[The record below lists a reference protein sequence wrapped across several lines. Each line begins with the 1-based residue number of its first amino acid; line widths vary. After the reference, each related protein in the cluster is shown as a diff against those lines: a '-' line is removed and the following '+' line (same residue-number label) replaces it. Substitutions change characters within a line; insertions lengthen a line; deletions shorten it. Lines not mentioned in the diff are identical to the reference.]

1 VGSVRRLLRMR
12 WRVLVALTAG
22 IVAYLVIGPLG
33 LTDRY
38 QNFVI
43 TTVAVYAI
51 VTLSVSELAGLSGIW
66 SVGHMSF
73 VAIGA
78 YSMAYFS
85 SRGLALPLIVLF
97 AMAAA
102 AAVGFLLGLTAGRFS
117 VLYLAILT
125 LALAL
130 VAGEVIGRWVAVTG
144 GDQGEAVAPIR
155 VFGERLTLD
164 AITGLSVGT
173 ATVIFVIADLAARG
187 RWGRRW
193 LAVKNQR
200 TAAVAIGLNPSVENA
215 TAFASSAALAA
226 VAGIVLALQIGYI
239 SPDFFSLMNAINFIV
254 ASVVG
259 GVGSIAGA
267 VLGASFIV
275 VLPEAA
281 RVTKDLQVIV
291 FGVITIAVLLFVPE
305 GIVPGLI
312 RRGAWPASLR
322 RLKVAQ
328 VPLMERHVDFAWWLG
343 ERHGAESSE
352 LVVEKVSVQF
362 GGLTALQDV
371 ALRIAPREVVALIG
385 PNGAGKT
392 TFLNVLG
399 GFVRPVKGALVRFG
413 GHDLLTTSAQRRTQ
427 IGIGRTFQHA
437 ELFDDLNVLDT
448 VTLAAGVQRRHHA
461 ERPAAIAAAALDML
475 DLARYSGERPG
486 SLPFGIQKRVD
497 IARALATRP
506 SLIVMDEPFSG
517 LDLNEQKQ
525 LHELILAFR
534 KGGIS
539 VLLVDHAVQEVL
551 SLADRVY
558 VLDYGRMIAE
568 GSPADIRRSEAVKE
582 AYFGKVDRSA
592 KV

>member
-1 VGSVRRLLRMR
+1 MR

-144 GDQGEAVAPIR
+144 GDQGESVAPIR

-239 SPDFFSLMNAINFIV
+239 SPDFFSLTNAINFIV

-291 FGVITIAVLLFVPE
+291 FGVMTIAVLLFVPE

-461 ERPAAIAAAALDML
+461 ERPAATAAAALDML

-558 VLDYGRMIAE
+558 VLDYGRIIAE

-592 KV
+592 TV

>member
-1 VGSVRRLLRMR
+1 VVAVSTGLL
-12 WRVLVALTAG
+12 
-22 IVAYLVIGPLG
+22 AYLVTGPLG

-38 QNFVI
+38 ENFVI
-43 TTVAVYAI
+43 TTVAIYSI

-78 YSMAYFS
+78 YSVAYFS

-102 AAVGFLLGLTAGRFS
+102 AAVGFLVGMTAGRFE

-130 VAGEVIGRWVAVTG
+130 VADEVIGRWVAVTG
-144 GDQGEAVAPIR
+144 GDQGTAVTPIR
-155 VFGERLTLD
+155 ILGQRLTLD
-164 AITGLSVGT
+164 VITGLSIGT
-173 ATVIFVIADLAARG
+173 AAVVFVITDLAAQA

-200 TAAVAIGLNPSVENA
+200 TASVAIGLNPAVENA
-215 TAFASSAALAA
+215 TAFAASAALAA
-226 VAGIVLALQIGYI
+226 VAGVLLALQIGYI
-239 SPDFFSLMNAINFIV
+239 SPAFFSLTNAINFVV

-281 RVTKDLQVIV
+281 RGARDLQVIV
-291 FGVITIAVLLFVPE
+291 FGVITIAVLLIVPE

-312 RRGAWPASLR
+312 RRGASLAGLRWRKPAPAAAGGDRVGGPSEVAEWLAGR
-322 RLKVAQ
+322 R
-328 VPLMERHVDFAWWLG
+328 R
-343 ERHGAESSE
+343 AETAE

-371 ALRIAPREVVALIG
+371 RLRVAPGEVVALIG

-399 GFVRPVKGALVRFG
+399 GFVRPVKGAVVRFG
-413 GHDLLTTSAQRRTQ
+413 GHDLRAASAQRRAR

-437 ELFDDLNVLDT
+437 ELFGELSVLDT
-448 VTLAAGVQRRHHA
+448 VTLAAGSQRRRRDEA
-461 ERPAAIAAAALDML
+461 PAAIAGATLDVLRLAA
-475 DLARYSGERPG
+475 YSGERPG

-497 IARALATRP
+497 IARALATGP

-517 LDLNEQKQ
+517 LDLNEQEQ

-534 KGGIS
+534 KAGIS

-558 VLDYGRMIAE
+558 VLDYGRLIAH
-568 GSPADIRRSEAVKE
+568 GSPDDIRRSDAVKE
-582 AYFGKVDRSA
+582 AYFGKVERSA
-592 KV
+592 